1 VQNGSPRFTESKKYI
16 SRPIPAELPD
26 ESARYCIYIYRPIW
40 PEIWQVSAGIH
51 NLWVLWTQET
61 HFAPSNTYITHF
73 ATILGSFEDLENF
86 KISPHLILVS
96 FSKLAWYK
104 FCFFEILRPVFVK
117 IFWNFFWQNLRTFLM
132 PPQIC
137 MVFWRVC
144 VNIELLK
151 FKNAICASYG
161 RSL

>member
-1 VQNGSPRFTESKKYI
+1 MQNGSPRFTESKKYI
-16 SRPIPAELPD
+16 SRPIPAELPGRIGQILD
-26 ESARYCIYIYRPIW
+26 YTYRPIW

-51 NLWVLWTQET
+51 HFWVLWTQET

-73 ATILGSFEDLENF
+73 ATILGTFEDLENF
-86 KISPHLILVS
+86 RISPYLILVS
-96 FSKLAWYK
+96 FSKLAWQK
-104 FCFFEILRPVFVK
+104 FWIFEILRPVFVK
-117 IFWNFFWQNLRTFLM
+117 IFWKLFWQNLRTFLM
-132 PPQIC
+132 PPQNF
-137 MVFWRVC
+137 MVFRRVC